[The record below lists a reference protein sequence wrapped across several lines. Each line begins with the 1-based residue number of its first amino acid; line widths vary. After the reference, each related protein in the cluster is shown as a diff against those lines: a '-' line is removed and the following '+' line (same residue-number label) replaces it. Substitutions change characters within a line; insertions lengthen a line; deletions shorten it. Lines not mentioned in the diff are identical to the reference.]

1 MNLNLTEKT
10 IINTV
15 MDYIEENIYNYVV
28 MIDGDWGS
36 GKTYFIKKKLIPK
49 INVKYKDKKII
60 YISLYGISLL
70 PEIDKQLYM
79 SKYIDGDEKTFNVA
93 SFAMSLGF
101 DYLKSKGI
109 KLNEK
114 NIRKMFG
121 NLLSIGSNSILI
133 FDDLERCKVP
143 INDLLGYINQFVEH
157 HNLKVIIVANEKE
170 INKTVD
176 KNVELKYLIASLNH
190 IDTTAKRF
198 NPFLQHTNTS
208 QKSKDTNEVINVETL
223 KERANIIFSSK
234 SEYDSIKEK
243 IIGLTISYQPNIKE
257 CLNTIIEENSDDKLR
272 EKLKSH
278 LDDFYN
284 LMVRMQHI
292 NFRTYQFYLL
302 KISCIYNK
310 IINLD
315 LSNEYLMIRDEFIDV
330 LIMYVFEQCILL
342 KKDGFL
348 HFDKNNEVITHENVY
363 DENYNIIS
371 SYNISF
377 VKIYLQF
384 SWFDED
390 LIKKSI
396 DLYYIKYS
404 SLANEKYKILKNA
417 ESWYV
422 YEEADVIKI
431 FLELEKYL
439 DSNEYSINDYD
450 NIIMIV
456 IKVKYW
462 AGLDYIDKFVD
473 IMKNNISKSH
483 EYLTNIKAMQGHFLE
498 EKDRKLKDEYSKIV
512 HELNEAIKKQNKQ
525 LNYDI
530 VSTIFQNPSW
540 CTYLLDEDTRLI
552 NGTLIKAPIDIFSD
566 INIQELMKHLYK
578 QTISE
583 IRNFRTYISL
593 WKEPYKKQ
601 INQYGF
607 KIQECID
614 YIEKHMHEDRI
625 KYMHLKYL
633 KKDSERILSAIPQI
647 EDSKK

>member
-1 MNLNLTEKT
+1 MMIAE
-10 IINTV
+10 NTA
-15 MDYIEENIYNYVV
+15 IHIA
-28 MIDGDWGS
+28 I
-36 GKTYFIKKKLIPK
+36 
-49 INVKYKDKKII
+49 
-60 YISLYGISLL
+60 
-70 PEIDKQLYM
+70 
-79 SKYIDGDEKTFNVA
+79 KTFT
-93 SFAMSLGF
+93 F
-101 DYLKSKGI
+101 
-109 KLNEK
+109 
-114 NIRKMFG
+114 
-121 NLLSIGSNSILI
+121 
-133 FDDLERCKVP
+133 
-143 INDLLGYINQFVEH
+143 
-157 HNLKVIIVANEKE
+157 
-170 INKTVD
+170 
-176 KNVELKYLIASLNH
+176 
-190 IDTTAKRF
+190 
-198 NPFLQHTNTS
+198 TN
-208 QKSKDTNEVINVETL
+208 
-223 KERANIIFSSK
+223 
-234 SEYDSIKEK
+234 
-243 IIGLTISYQPNIKE
+243 
-257 CLNTIIEENSDDKLR
+257 
-272 EKLKSH
+272 
-278 LDDFYN
+278 
-284 LMVRMQHI
+284 
-292 NFRTYQFYLL
+292 
-302 KISCIYNK
+302 
-310 IINLD
+310 
-315 LSNEYLMIRDEFIDV
+315 
-330 LIMYVFEQCILL
+330 
-342 KKDGFL
+342 
-348 HFDKNNEVITHENVY
+348 KNNEVITHENVY

>member
-1 MNLNLTEKT
+1 MGGCIVPTFFL
-10 IINTV
+10 
-15 MDYIEENIYNYVV
+15 
-28 MIDGDWGS
+28 
-36 GKTYFIKKKLIPK
+36 
-49 INVKYKDKKII
+49 KYKDKKII

-93 SFAMSLGF
+93 SSAMSLGF

-176 KNVELKYLIASLNH
+176 KNLELKYLIASLNH

-208 QKSKDTNEVINVETL
+208 KKSKDTNEAINVETL

-284 LMVRMQHI
+284 LMVGMQHI

-348 HFDKNNEVITHENVY
+348 HFDKNNEVITYENVY

-462 AGLDYIDKFVD
+462 AGIDYIDKFVD

-483 EYLTNIKAMQGHFLE
+483 EYLTNIKALQGHFLE

-512 HELNEAIKKQNKQ
+512 HELNEVIKKQNKQ

-601 INQYGF
+601 INQYEF

-633 KKDSERILSAIPQI
+633 KKDFERILSAIP
-647 EDSKK
+647 

>member
-1 MNLNLTEKT
+1 MNLNLTEET
-10 IINTV
+10 IVNTV
-15 MDYIEENIYNYVV
+15 MDYIKENIYNYAV

-36 GKTYFIKKKLIPK
+36 GKTYFIKNKLIPEIK
-49 INVKYKDKKII
+49 EKYNDKKII

-79 SKYIDGDEKTFNVA
+79 SKYVNGDEKTFNVA
-93 SFAMSLGF
+93 SSAMSLGF
-101 DYLKSKGI
+101 DYLKAKGI
-109 KLNEK
+109 KWNEK
-114 NIRKMFG
+114 NIRNLFR
-121 NLLSIGSNSILI
+121 NLLSIGLNSILI
-133 FDDLERCKVP
+133 FDDLERCKIP

-157 HNLKVIIVANEKE
+157 QNLKVIILANEKE
-170 INKTVD
+170 INKIVD
-176 KNVELKYLIASLNH
+176 KNLELKYLIASLNH
-190 IDTTAKRF
+190 IDTTEENS
-198 NPFLQHTNTS
+198 NPILQYANIS
-208 QKSKDTNEVINVETL
+208 KKSIDSNKVINVETL
-223 KERANIIFSSK
+223 KERANIIFSDK

-243 IIGLTISYQPNIKE
+243 IIGLTISYHPNIKE
-257 CLNTIIEENSDDKLR
+257 CLNTIIDENSEDKLR

-278 LDDFYN
+278 LDDFHN

-302 KISCIYNK
+302 KISCIYKK
-310 IINLD
+310 IMNLD
-315 LSNEYLMIRDEFIDV
+315 LDKEYLIIRDEFIDI

-348 HFDKNNEVITHENVY
+348 HFDKNNEAITHENVY
-363 DENYNIIS
+363 DENYNFVS
-371 SYNISF
+371 SYNINF

-384 SWFDED
+384 SLFDED

-404 SLANEKYKILKNA
+404 SSAIEKYKILKNA
-417 ESWYV
+417 ESWFN
-422 YEEADVIKI
+422 YEEAEVIHN

-456 IKVKYW
+456 VKVKYW
-462 AGLDYIDKFVD
+462 AGIDYVDEFVN
-473 IMKNNISKSH
+473 IMKNNINKSH
-483 EYLTNIKAMQGHFLE
+483 EYLTNIKTIQGHFLE
-498 EKDRKLKDEYSKIV
+498 EEKDRRLKDEYSKIV
-512 HELNEAIKKQNKQ
+512 QELDEAIKKQNKQ
-525 LNYDI
+525 LNRDI

-540 CTYLLDEDTRLI
+540 CTYLLDENVRLI
-552 NGTLIKAPIDIFSD
+552 NGALMKAPIDIFSD
-566 INIQELMKHLYK
+566 INIQELMEHLYK

-583 IRNFRTYISL
+583 IRNFRAYISL

-601 INQYGF
+601 ISQYEY

-614 YIEKHMHEDRI
+614 YIEKHTHEDRI

-633 KKDSERILSAIPQI
+633 KKDFERILAAIP
-647 EDSKK
+647 